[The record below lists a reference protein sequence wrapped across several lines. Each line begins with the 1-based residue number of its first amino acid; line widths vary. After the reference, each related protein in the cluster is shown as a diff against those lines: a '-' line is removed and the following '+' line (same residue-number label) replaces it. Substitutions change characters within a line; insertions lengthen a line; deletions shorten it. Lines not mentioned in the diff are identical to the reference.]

1 MAQFVPNTAGNTA
14 EVDAL
19 IRLIFEGIKTYS
31 LFADEQST
39 ILGPKTTL
47 MIDATITKGDIT
59 RTNDMLKILYS
70 MLQYGEDKRDR
81 IEILKIQSSNN
92 GERSFD
98 VQVFCKMILNGEE
111 KMTSIYINLCQG
123 SNKVKRKENRA
134 KKVTASAEKAIMEA
148 QQFVSMDQLVDST
161 EKLQIATEKVAA
173 DAKAHE
179 KILAAQAAEQR
190 VEKAKQEK
198 ITNYWV
204 PKLQIMIF

>member
-1 MAQFVPNTAGNTA
+1 MAQFVSNTAGNTA
-14 EVDAL
+14 EVDTL
-19 IRLIFEGIKTYS
+19 IRFIFEGIKTYS

-39 ILGPKTTL
+39 ILGTKTTL
-47 MIDATITKGDIT
+47 MIDDTITKGDIT

-81 IEILKIQSSNN
+81 IEIIKIQSSNN

-134 KKVTASAEKAIMEA
+134 KKIAASAEKAIAEA
-148 QQFVSMDQLVDST
+148 QQIESSIEQLSDAT
-161 EKLQIATEKVAA
+161 EKLQLATE
-173 DAKAHE
+173 KAHE
-179 KILAAQAAEQR
+179 KIQEAQAAAQR
-190 VEKAKQEK
+190 VEKAKQER
-198 ITNYWV
+198 IANYWV
-204 PKLQIMIF
+204 PKLQIMIL